1 MKVYLSK
8 RGDKP
13 LLLSLDSENKGE
25 AQILMEMA
33 NAVPVLVITSS
44 GSDIEGRVRIQYKA
58 ADISIRD
65 IVPGVIE

>member
-1 MKVYLSK
+1 MKVNLSK
-8 RGDKP
+8 SGDKP

-25 AQILMEMA
+25 GQILMEMA
-33 NAVPVLVITSS
+33 NAVPVLVITAS